1 MSAVLVTTSTG
12 TARLSIL
19 STHYA
24 VNQTTVCPNSTRGLY
39 TSCSWHI
46 ANSESIDASWTSKQK
61 QNGELGAFKNTQSQ
75 RRCQNILHFYLRHVF
90 EFLMFL
96 FYFYTLFIFKT
107 SENGIHVLQNRKIKW
122 LFCYAKI
129 KRYRPIKVP
138 LHYRI
143 IFISQVLSAYAFRQ
157 FGLASCIWV
166 NY

>member
-61 QNGELGAFKNTQSQ
+61 QNEGELGAFKNTQSQ
-75 RRCQNILHFYLRHVF
+75 RRCKNILHFYLRHVF

-122 LFCYAKI
+122 LFISLCAKVD
-129 KRYRPIKVP
+129 KRYKPITVVAH
-138 LHYRI
+138 LRGTWI
-143 IFISQVLSAYAFRQ
+143 ISTFQVSSA
-157 FGLASCIWV
+157 
-166 NY
+166 